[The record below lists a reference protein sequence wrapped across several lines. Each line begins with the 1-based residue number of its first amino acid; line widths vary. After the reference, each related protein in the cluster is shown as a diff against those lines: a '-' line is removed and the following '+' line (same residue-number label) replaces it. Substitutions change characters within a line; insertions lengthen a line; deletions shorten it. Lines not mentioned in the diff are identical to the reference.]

1 MNQTT
6 DTQPRDKAGARVV
19 LWLLLGLVVLFGG
32 LYVAA
37 HYVAAD
43 KVPRNTT
50 VAGVRIGGHP
60 QDEAAERLRAG
71 LADQVA
77 RDIAT
82 TVDGEQ
88 VAVDPARA
96 GLSVDYRASVAE
108 AGGEE
113 TGTRSASGTTSPA
126 ARPSTPRSRSTSPPT
141 TRS

>member
-1 MNQTT
+1 MPKNQTS
-6 DTQPRDKAGARVV
+6 DAQPREKAGAKVV
-19 LWLLLGLVVLFGG
+19 VWLLLGLVVLFGG

-37 HYVAAD
+37 HYAAGD

-71 LADQVA
+71 LADRVA

-88 VAVDPARA
+88 VARRPRPGRPRGRLPVLGRRGRGRAELGPGPALELLHR
-96 GLSVDYRASVAE
+96 R
-108 AGGEE
+108 
-113 TGTRSASGTTSPA
+113 
-126 ARPSTPRSRSTSPPT
+126 
-141 TRS
+141 